1 MNPLCCIAPVSIDR
15 DRANPVVPKSSA
27 QCQLGLET
35 PTIKPPVSKP
45 SLLSAQVSSVSHEQ
59 LERLS
64 SSTIKSDAD
73 DANLEGRDSTK
84 AYSGNG
90 AGVAGILYKWVNY
103 GKGWRSRWFELED
116 GVLSYYKVHGPDKI
130 LMSPTVEKSVRVIG
144 EDSLRYMK
152 KASWSCNNRL
162 GVAVVRQCKPVG
174 EIHLK
179 VSSIR
184 TSKSDDKRLTIF
196 TGTKTLHLRCVS
208 REDRAAWIEALQAA
222 KDLFPRVLTSND
234 FSPSEDVIVS
244 TEKLRARLI
253 QEGIGEAAIK
263 DCESIMLLELS
274 ELQNQLKALQRKHIM
289 LLDTLRQL
297 ETEKIELETTVVD
310 ETKERDSYCGQ
321 GNRRFSDFYSVMS
334 EGSASDSEA
343 DNESQEGVD
352 VETDEDAGTFFD
364 TNDFMSADALR
375 SASYRSRETMGN
387 ACAFDKDSFSSDNFP
402 GVEKE
407 IRTIQYPYV
416 KRRDNLPEPK
426 EKEKPVGLWSIIK
439 DNIGKDLS
447 GVCLPVYFNEPLSS
461 LQKCFEDLEY
471 SYLVDHALEWGKQ
484 GNDLMRILNVAAF
497 AVSGYASTEG
507 RQCKPFNPLLGETYE
522 ADYPDKGLRFFS
534 EKVSHHPTIVACHCE
549 GRGWKFWADSDL
561 KGKFWG
567 RSIQLDPV
575 GVLTLQFDG
584 GETFQW
590 SKVTTSIYNI
600 ILGKIYCDHYGTM
613 RIKGSGSYSCK
624 LKFKEQSIIDRNP
637 HQVHGFV
644 LDNRTGEKVAML
656 VGKWDEAMYY
666 VLGDPTTKPKGYDP
680 MSEAVLLWERD
691 KSVTKTRYNLTPFA
705 ISLNEITAGL
715 LEKLPPTDS
724 RLRPD
729 QRHLENGEYEL
740 ANAEKLRLEQLQRQ
754 ARNLQERGWKPRWF
768 RKDEDGCYQ
777 YLGGYWEAREKGKWD
792 GIPNIFGQNGSL
804 PLHFVEQ

>member
-15 DRANPVVPKSSA
+15 DRANPVVAKSPG
-27 QCQLGLET
+27 QYQLGLDASV
-35 PTIKPPVSKP
+35 KSVNYSKP
-45 SLLSAQVSSVSHEQ
+45 SLSAQVSSAGTESN
-59 LERLS
+59 RIS
-64 SSTIKSDAD
+64 AA
-73 DANLEGRDSTK
+73 ANHDGEDSVTEARDSK
-84 AYSGNG
+84 VYSGNG
-90 AGVAGILYKWVNY
+90 TVAGILYKWVNY
-103 GKGWRSRWFELED
+103 GKGWKSRWFVLED
-116 GVLSYYKVHGPDKI
+116 GVLSYYKIHGPDKI
-130 LMSPTVEKSVRVIG
+130 LMSPARDKGVRVIG
-144 EDSLRYMK
+144 EDSLRYMR
-152 KASWSCNNRL
+152 KANWSSNRL
-162 GVAVVRQCKPVG
+162 GVSAKQCKPFG
-174 EIHLK
+174 EVHLK

-184 TSKSDDKRLTIF
+184 ASKSDDKRLSIF

-208 REDRAAWIEALQAA
+208 REDRSAWIEALLAA
-222 KDLFPRVLTSND
+222 KDLFPRVLSSND
-234 FSPSEDVIVS
+234 LTPTEDVVVS
-244 TEKLRARLI
+244 TEKLRLRLLE
-253 QEGIGEAAIK
+253 EGIGEAVIK
-263 DCESIMLLELS
+263 DCESIMLLEVS
-274 ELQNQLKALQRKHIM
+274 ELQNKLNALQYKHVM
-289 LLDTLRQL
+289 LLETLRQL

-310 ETKERDSYCGQ
+310 ETKERESYCGQ

-334 EGSASDSEA
+334 EGSATDSCA
-343 DNESQEGVD
+343 DNESQDGAD
-352 VETDEDAGTFFD
+352 VETDEDDGTYFD
-364 TNDFMSADALR
+364 TNDFLSSDALR
-375 SASYRSRETMGN
+375 SASYRSRETLGN
-387 ACAFDKDSFSSDNFP
+387 ACIYDKDSFFSDRLH
-402 GVEKE
+402 GIEKQ
-407 IRTIQYPYV
+407 IRLVDYPYI
-416 KRRDNLPEPK
+416 KRRDNLPDPK

-471 SYLVDHALEWGKQ
+471 SYLVDRALEWGKQ
-484 GNDLMRILNVAAF
+484 GNDLMRILNMAAF

-522 ADYPDKGLRFFS
+522 ADYPDKGVHFFS
-534 EKVSHHPTIVACHCE
+534 EKVSHHPMIVACHCE
-549 GRGWKFWADSDL
+549 GRGWKFWADSNL

-575 GVLTLQFDG
+575 GVLTLQFED

-613 RIKGSGSYSCK
+613 RIRGSGNYSCK

-644 LDNRTGEKVAML
+644 QDNRTGEKVAML

-680 MSEAVLLWERD
+680 MTEAVLLWERE
-691 KSVTKTRYNLTPFA
+691 KYVTKTRYNLSSFA
-705 ISLNEITAGL
+705 ISLNELTPGL
-715 LEKLPPTDS
+715 SEKLPPTDS

-754 ARNLQERGWKPRWF
+754 ARKLQERGWQPRWF
-768 RKDEDGCYQ
+768 QKDEEGCYR
-777 YLGGYWEAREKGKWD
+777 YMGGYWEAREKKNWD
-792 GIPNIFGQNGSL
+792 GIPDIFGQSSDL
-804 PLHFVEQ
+804 PSCSGEE

>member
-15 DRANPVVPKSSA
+15 DQANPVVPKSGT
-27 QCQLGLET
+27 QCQLESSVRT
-35 PTIKPPVSKP
+35 VNSTAKP
-45 SLLSAQVSSVSHEQ
+45 SFSSQVSSVNTDND
-59 LERLS
+59 R
-64 SSTIKSDAD
+64 SSTSVLNHAAFEEAIG
-73 DANLEGRDSTK
+73 EPRDSK
-84 AYSGNG
+84 ACC
-90 AGVAGILYKWVNY
+90 VAGILYKWVNY
-103 GKGWRSRWFELED
+103 GRGWRARWFVLED
-116 GVLSYYKVHGPDKI
+116 GVLSYYKIHGPDKI
-130 LMSPTVEKSVRVIG
+130 FKSPARDKSVRVIG
-144 EDSLRYMK
+144 EDSIQYMR
-152 KASWSCNNRL
+152 KANWSSHRPGMANQ
-162 GVAVVRQCKPVG
+162 QCKPFG

-184 TSKSDDKRLTIF
+184 ASKSDDKRLTIF
-196 TGTKTLHLRCVS
+196 TGTKTLHLRCLS
-208 REDRAAWIEALQAA
+208 RDDRAAWIEALLAT
-222 KDLFPRVLTSND
+222 KDLFPRVLSSND
-234 FSPSEDVIVS
+234 FQPSEDVVIS
-244 TEKLRARLI
+244 TEKIRLRLL
-253 QEGIGEAAIK
+253 QEGMSEAVIK
-263 DCESIMLLELS
+263 DCESIMLMELS
-274 ELQNQLKALQRKHIM
+274 QMQNQLNALQHKHLM
-289 LLDTLRQL
+289 LLETLRQL

-310 ETKERDSYCGQ
+310 ETKEHESCCGQ
-321 GNRRFSDFYSVMS
+321 GRRFSDFYSVMS
-334 EGSASDSEA
+334 EGSGTDSFA
-343 DNESQEGVD
+343 DNESQDGMD
-352 VETDEDAGTFFD
+352 VETDEDDGIFFD
-364 TNDFMSADALR
+364 TNDFLSAEALR
-375 SASYRSRETMGN
+375 SASYRSREAGN
-387 ACAFDKDSFSSDNFP
+387 GSIYDKDSFFSDHLH
-402 GVEKE
+402 GIDKE
-407 IRTIQYPYV
+407 IQIIQYPFV

-471 SYLVDHALEWGKQ
+471 SYLVDHASEWGKQ

-534 EKVSHHPTIVACHCE
+534 EKVSHHPMIVACHCE
-549 GRGWKFWADSDL
+549 GRGWKFWGDSNL

-575 GVLTLQFDG
+575 GILTLQFED

-613 RIKGSGSYSCK
+613 RIRGSGNYCCK

-644 LDNRTGEKVAML
+644 QDNKTGEKVAML

-680 MSEAVLLWERD
+680 MTEAVLLWERD

-705 ISLNEITAGL
+705 ISLNELTPGL

-729 QRHLENGEYEL
+729 QRYLENGEYEL

-754 ARNLQERGWKPRWF
+754 ARKLQEKGWQPRWF
-768 RKDEDGCYQ
+768 CVDEDGCYR
-777 YLGGYWEAREKGKWD
+777 YVGGYWEVREKGTWD
-792 GIPNIFGQNGSL
+792 GIPDIFGQSSDSTSIL
-804 PLHFVEQ
+804 EEE